1 MYFDG
6 TSNQNR
12 FGVGILLIAAEGL
25 DTLIFVKLNF
35 RVTNNVVVYEAYIIE
50 LQASIK
56 EGMKNIRVILI

>member
-6 TSNQNR
+6 TSNQSR